1 MPVPAVQS
9 NEAKPIAS
17 FLRYWLPVV
26 IWMAL
31 VFTASA
37 DRQSYH
43 HSSTLFVPLMHWL
56 FPRMSY
62 LTIFELHHFFR
73 KSCHFTEYA
82 VLFWLFWRA
91 FRRPVRHDPR
101 PWNWGEAGLAL
112 AVVFAYAASDEFH
125 QIFVPGRTPLVTDVM
140 IDTSGGAMG
149 MLLLWLWHGGAGQTA
164 SWVRRKL
171 GRVG

>member
-1 MPVPAVQS
+1 VPISVVQS
-9 NEAKPIAS
+9 NAAKPIAS
-17 FLRYWLPVV
+17 FLRYWLPVL
-26 IWMAL
+26 IWMSL

-43 HSSTLFVPLMHWL
+43 HSSALFEPLLHWL
-56 FPRMSY
+56 FPGMSMV
-62 LTIFELHHFFR
+62 TIEVLHHLFR
-73 KSCHFTEYA
+73 KSCHCTEYA

-91 FRRPVRHDPR
+91 VRRPVWHDPR
-101 PWNWGEAGLAL
+101 PWSWGEAGLAL

-149 MLLLWLWHGGAGQTA
+149 LLLLWLCHGGAGQTV
-164 SWVRRKL
+164 SWLRRKL
-171 GRVG
+171 SRAG